1 MKKLLSLLV
10 LSLILLSASAK
21 DNARMLRYPD
31 INGNLVV
38 FVYAGD
44 IWSVNANG
52 GEAKRLTSHAGLEPS
67 PARRSRRTYL
77 HL

>member
-1 MKKLLSLLV
+1 MKKLLLI
-10 LSLILLSASAK
+10 LSLSLTIISATAK

-52 GEAKRLTSHAGLEPS
+52 GEAKRLT
-67 PARRSRRTYL
+67 
-77 HL
+77 